1 MRVGLPTCFP
11 LSFRRRLCIHCP
23 KYSELHSMGQIS
35 HDKLVVAQQVD
46 KLLVLCNT
54 KVHYRVYKNPL
65 PVPNLIHMSPF
76 HALQSCFFEIGFVTL
91 PSKSRSTKCSLFAK
105 LSRQNPASVFF
116 SATHLFLLDSPEL
129 KYLLGLQIMKLL
141 VMHYTST
148 CFQVFTIELKYLS
161 SLSTI
166 LSNTLSICC
175 SINGGTSFHIHTKQ
189 QAKLFFPVF

>member
-91 PSKSRSTKCSLFAK
+91 PSKSRSTKCSVFAK
-105 LSRQNPASVFF
+105 LSRQNPASVF
-116 SATHLFLLDSPEL
+116 LLCHPSHPPWFAWTKIFARSTDHE
-129 KYLLGLQIMKLL
+129 
-141 VMHYTST
+141 TSRYALY
-148 CFQVFTIELKYLS
+148 FNLLS
-161 SLSTI
+161 SL
-166 LSNTLSICC
+166 
-175 SINGGTSFHIHTKQ
+175 HY
-189 QAKLFFPVF
+189 